1 MSDGTAW
8 INIDDATSYVYTDDS
23 TGVTDVEAATAE
35 TLVSDFNSTANPLET
50 RATFVQ
56 QLFGGIK
63 DDMARI
69 SPTDYTPE
77 VVMDAFTDQALN
89 AGYVSSSWLQ
99 GKEGLREINKIT
111 TRCSILG
118 NSKLPKYGDIARVIE
133 NTRKGII
140 KKASD
145 AIDDVANDIAEKFG
159 KPIQESA
166 IGKVLSEIVNTGR
179 SVFDKAF
186 SGNQLG
192 PVSDVLESAKA
203 GIAKA
208 QSTLSKIAGPL
219 RDLDSLLECVNAVG
233 GAAYAAQTD
242 EMIDRTQTLFDKMY
256 MHSDP
261 ALPNYGEFDSDAFM
275 DTVTL
280 PPLVKSNVLKSANLQ
295 NKVNNNAALVVDR
308 AVDAAKPTVKKS
320 TSSLSPNNDTL
331 TNEAKRTYAQTNVEV
346 TTVTEAVPPV
356 KGREAE
362 PSTETEA
369 PEPQRVPTVLP
380 PTQPQE
386 QPPDKVPIN
395 SLVAETEFIDGDG
408 SYALLDPGGV
418 GIPSILAKAHNI
430 IPESYSS
437 TPEAQMKIEVE
448 TNVITTEKRTADGE
462 AYNVIKIAAVSVAY
476 SRIDDPS
483 KPVIRENFFNGVG
496 SSKKV
501 SEADYLP
508 LTDEQKRKIGTL
520 VQNTLSLMANDSD
533 TNLTRDNFE
542 LVFGLGVFE
551 DIT

>member
-50 RATFVQ
+50 RAIFVQ

-69 SPTDYTPE
+69 SPSDYTPE
-77 VVMDAFTDQALN
+77 PVMDAFTDQALN

-159 KPIQESA
+159 KSVQESA

-192 PVSDVLESAKA
+192 PVSDILESAKA

-261 ALPNYGEFDSDAFM
+261 ALPNYGEFDSDSFM
-275 DTVTL
+275 NGITL
-280 PPLVKSNVLKSANLQ
+280 PPLIKSNVLKSANLQ
-295 NKVNNNAALVVDR
+295 NKVNNNASLVVDR
-308 AVDAAKPTVKKS
+308 AVDAAKPVVKKS
-320 TSSLSPNNDTL
+320 TSSLAVNNDTL
-331 TNEAKRTYAQTNVEV
+331 TNEGKRVYAETNVEV
-346 TTVTEAVPPV
+346 TTVTEAVPAV

-362 PSTETEA
+362 SSVTTDA
-369 PEPQRVPTVLP
+369 PEPQRVPTTAP
-380 PTQPQE
+380 PNQPQE

-395 SLVAETEFIDGDG
+395 SLVTETEFIDTDG

-418 GIPSILAKAHNI
+418 GIPGILAKAYDI

-437 TPEAQMKIEVE
+437 TPEVQMKITVEVFG
-448 TNVITTEKRTADGE
+448 ISTEKKVEDGE
-462 AYNVIKIAAVSVAY
+462 AYNTIWVGGASVTY
-476 SRIDDPS
+476 IRVDDPS
-483 KPVIRENFFNGVG
+483 AGAVRENLFNTGA

-501 SEADYLP
+501 AEEDYLP
-508 LTDEQKRKIGTL
+508 LTDEQKRKIG
-520 VQNTLSLMANDSD
+520 VMVKKALSLMANDSD
-533 TNLTRDNFE
+533 TNLTKDNFQAI
-542 LVFGLGVFE
+542 FGLGVFE
-551 DIT
+551 DF